1 MNNISNKSTLSPL
14 LKIAVSNGVESA
26 IRLHVAKGD
35 DLNARDSGGN
45 SPLMIA
51 ARNNHANACRVLLE
65 SGADPDL
72 ENLNGKTATVIANEV
87 GAHEASEVLRTYS
100 RIATLSQKTKQ
111 LTIRTLEVAETNTKI
126 AEYENLDASKLTE
139 EFEWDI
145 GDWEPENDAPPPDQ
159 DPRILTNARELQKS
173 ISDHIAIDS
182 SADWIDFDISLPEF
196 SEPIVR
202 TAIAETRKAIRLLF
216 LRVIREGSVPDF
228 DVKDIASPESVKGD
242 EEFENQ
248 IRQVINDLGGETDE
262 RFEYVS
268 IFDDFRVLLDEAETI
283 EEEGS
288 LNQAMSYLDELT
300 SRLNDPAK
308 IFARSMGRHQLLTH
322 DDEIRLAQSIESGE
336 RLMLTAM
343 SNIPEVIQSLIDTVE
358 KIKIGKVL
366 FSQVF
371 DGFSDEGLSSLVTEE
386 DDEIPIK
393 FEEDHESSED
403 EKSEAEKILFLEK
416 IGQISDT
423 FNEFKSARYE
433 SKKSAS
439 EIVGLQNQLTEKIL
453 KIRFDARQIGAM
465 SSLVHKL
472 NRDFLISDKELYS
485 CLHDVCGVPTQIVEA
500 KIKELETS
508 VSLLDGL
515 SNTNEPWARNIAAQ
529 SQRLLS
535 LSLARIQIRDQVGLS
550 YDEFKEIYRNLALG
564 EKVAQ
569 DSRQQLM
576 SSNVRLV
583 VSIAGKYA
591 NRGLDLMDLIQEG
604 SIGLLKA
611 VDKFDYRRGFRFS
624 TYATWWIRQAI
635 QRAIG
640 DQARTIRVP
649 VHMHESIMKLLRI
662 ERKYEQTFGSK
673 PSIDYLASE
682 LDVSEKTVEKIRDA
696 IRLEPVSL
704 DELIESESD
713 SISARQLEFEIP
725 HQELSRRQAKDA
737 VETLLSSLPPQVA
750 KVLSMRFGIGRSEE
764 MTLEEVGKSFGVTRE
779 RIRQIESSGL
789 KKLKHPQIIERLRGF
804 HGFN

>member
-1 MNNISNKSTLSPL
+1 MNNISNKSNLSPL

-26 IRLHVAKGD
+26 IRVHIAKGD
-35 DLNARDSGGN
+35 DLNARDTGGN

-51 ARNNHANACRVLLE
+51 AKNNRANACRLLLE
-65 SGADPDL
+65 SSADPDL
-72 ENLNGKTATVIANEV
+72 KNFDGKTAIVIAEEA
-87 GAHEASEVLRTYS
+87 GAHEASEVLRSHTQVAV
-100 RIATLSQKTKQ
+100 ISQETTKFTEEALDVVEINAQ
-111 LTIRTLEVAETNTKI
+111 VANK
-126 AEYENLDASKLTE
+126 ENLDESKLIE

-145 GDWEPENDAPPPDQ
+145 GDWEPENDAPPPDE
-159 DPRILTNARELQKS
+159 DPDILVKARELQKS
-173 ISDHIAIDS
+173 ISEHIAIDN
-182 SADWIDFDISLPEF
+182 SADWIDFDVSLPDF

-202 TAIAETRKAIRLLF
+202 TAIAETRTAIRHLF
-216 LRVIREGSVPDF
+216 LRALREGSVPDF
-228 DVKDIASPESVKGD
+228 NVKDIASPESVKGD
-242 EEFENQ
+242 DEFENQ

-268 IFDDFRVLLDEAETI
+268 IFDDFRVLIDETETI

-288 LNQAMSYLDELT
+288 LNQAMSYLDELAGG
-300 SRLNDPAK
+300 LNDPAR

-322 DDEIRLAQSIESGE
+322 DDEIRIAQSIETGE

-343 SNIPEVIQSLIDTVE
+343 SNIPEVIRLLIDTVE

-371 DGFSDEGLSSLVTEE
+371 DGFSNEEPSSLVTEE
-386 DDEIPIK
+386 EVEIPNK
-393 FEEDHESSED
+393 FDEEDESSED
-403 EKSEAEKILFLEK
+403 GKIDIEQILFLEK
-416 IGQISDT
+416 INEISNI
-423 FNEFKSARYE
+423 FNEFKSARFE
-433 SKKSAS
+433 LKKSVS
-439 EIVGLQNQLTEKIL
+439 EIVGIQNKLTDKIL

-465 SSLVHKL
+465 SALVHKL
-472 NRDFLISDKELYS
+472 NRDYLIADKELRS
-485 CLHDVCGVPTQIVEA
+485 CLHDVCGVPTQIVDA
-500 KIKELETS
+500 KINEHETS
-508 VSLLDGL
+508 ASLFDSL

-535 LSLARIQIRDQVGLS
+535 LSMARIQIRDQVGLS
-550 YDEFKEIYRNLALG
+550 HDEFKELYRDLVLG

-583 VSIAGKYA
+583 VSIAGKYT

-604 SIGLLKA
+604 FIGLLKA
-611 VDKFDYRRGFRFS
+611 VDKFDHRRGFRFS
-624 TYATWWIRQAI
+624 TYATWWIRQSI
-635 QRAIG
+635 QRAIS

-649 VHMHESIMKLLRI
+649 THMHDSIAKVQRI
-662 ERKYEQTFGSK
+662 EKKYEQTFGLK
-673 PSIDYLASE
+673 PSVTFLASE

-704 DELIESESD
+704 DELIESASD
-713 SISARQLEFEIP
+713 SISLRQLEFEIP
-725 HQELSRRQAKDA
+725 QQELSRRQAKDA

-789 KKLKHPQIIERLRGF
+789 KKLKHPQTIERLRGF
-804 HGFN
+804 RGLN

>member
-1 MNNISNKSTLSPL
+1 MNNISNKSNLSPL

-26 IRLHVAKGD
+26 IRVHVAKGD

-51 ARNNHANACRVLLE
+51 ARNNHANACRLLLE

-72 ENLNGKTATVIANEV
+72 ENLDGKTATVIADEV
-87 GAHEASEVLRTYS
+87 GANEASEVLRTYS
-100 RIATLSQKTKQ
+100 QIAILSQETKH
-111 LTIRTLEVAETNTKI
+111 LTMRALEVAETNTKI
-126 AEYENLDASKLTE
+126 ADNENLDASKLTE

-159 DPRILTNARELQKS
+159 DPRILINARELQKS

-202 TAIAETRKAIRLLF
+202 TAIAETRKAIRQLF

-262 RFEYVS
+262 RFEFVS

-288 LNQAMSYLDELT
+288 LNQAMSYLDELA

-322 DDEIRLAQSIESGE
+322 DDEIRIAQSIESGE

-343 SNIPEVIQSLIDTVE
+343 SNIPEVIRSLIDTVE
-358 KIKIGKVL
+358 KIKTGKVL
-366 FSQVF
+366 FSKVF
-371 DGFSDEGLSSLVTEE
+371 DGFSDEELPSTVTEE

-403 EKSEAEKILFLEK
+403 GKSEAEQILFLEK

-423 FNEFKSARYE
+423 FNEFKSARFE

-465 SSLVHKL
+465 SALVHKL

-508 VSLLDGL
+508 ASLLDGL

-550 YDEFKEIYRNLALG
+550 HDEFKEIYRNLALG

-576 SSNVRLV
+576 SSNIRLV
-583 VSIAGKYA
+583 VSIAGKYT

-624 TYATWWIRQAI
+624 TYATWWIRQAV
-635 QRAIG
+635 QRAIS

-682 LDVSEKTVEKIRDA
+682 LDVSEKAVEKIRDA

-704 DELIESESD
+704 DELI
-713 SISARQLEFEIP
+713 
-725 HQELSRRQAKDA
+725 
-737 VETLLSSLPPQVA
+737 
-750 KVLSMRFGIGRSEE
+750 
-764 MTLEEVGKSFGVTRE
+764 
-779 RIRQIESSGL
+779 
-789 KKLKHPQIIERLRGF
+789 
-804 HGFN
+804 

>member
-26 IRLHVAKGD
+26 IRVHVAKGD

-45 SPLMIA
+45 TPLMIA
-51 ARNNHANACRVLLE
+51 AKNNRTNACRLLLE
-65 SGADPDL
+65 SGANPDL
-72 ENLNGKTATVIANEV
+72 KNLEGKTAITIAYEA
-87 GAHEASEVLRTYS
+87 GAHEATEVLRS
-100 RIATLSQKTKQ
+100 HSQIAVISQETMQ
-111 LTIRTLEVAETNTKI
+111 LTEQIQEVAEKKTK
-126 AEYENLDASKLTE
+126 AADSGSFDVSKLTE
-139 EFEWDI
+139 EFEWDV
-145 GDWEPENDAPPPDQ
+145 GDWEPENEAPPPDE
-159 DPRILTNARELQKS
+159 DPRILVKTRELQKS
-173 ISDHIAIDS
+173 ITDHIAIDN
-182 SADWIDFDISLPEF
+182 SADWIDFDVSLPEF

-202 TAIAETRKAIRLLF
+202 TAIAETRTAIRQLF
-216 LRVIREGSVPDF
+216 LRVLREGSVPDF
-228 DVKDIASPESVKGD
+228 NVKDIASSESVKGD
-242 EEFENQ
+242 DEFENQ

-268 IFDDFRVLLDEAETI
+268 LYDDFQVLLDEAETI

-288 LNQAMSYLDELT
+288 LNQAMSYLDELANG
-300 SRLNDPAK
+300 LNDPAR

-322 DDEIRLAQSIESGE
+322 DDEIRIAQSIESGE

-343 SNIPEVIQSLIDTVE
+343 SHIPEVIRSLIDTVE
-358 KIKIGKVL
+358 KIKIGKVV

-371 DGFSDEGLSSLVTEE
+371 DGFSDEEHSSSLTEE
-386 DDEIPIK
+386 EGEIPNK
-393 FEEDHESSED
+393 FEEEDESSED
-403 EKSEAEKILFLEK
+403 GKIKLEQTVFLEK
-416 IGQISDT
+416 ISEISDA
-423 FNEFKSARYE
+423 FNEFTTARFE

-439 EIVGLQNQLTEKIL
+439 EIVVLQNRLTGLIL

-465 SSLVHKL
+465 SALVHKL
-472 NRDFLISDKELYS
+472 NNDFLITDKELRS
-485 CLHDVCGVPTQIVEA
+485 CLHDVCGIPTQIVDV
-500 KIKELETS
+500 KIKEHETS
-508 VSLLDGL
+508 ASLLDSL
-515 SNTNEPWARNIAAQ
+515 SDTNEPWARNIAAQ
-529 SQRLLS
+529 SRRLLS
-535 LSLARIQIRDQVGLS
+535 LSMARTQIRDQVGLS
-550 YDEFKEIYRNLALG
+550 HDEFKKIYRNLALG

-569 DSRQQLM
+569 DSRQELM

-583 VSIAGKYA
+583 VSIAGKYT

-611 VDKFDYRRGFRFS
+611 VDKFDHRRGFRFS

-635 QRAIG
+635 QRAIS

-649 VHMHESIMKLLRI
+649 THMHESITKLLRI

-673 PSIDYLASE
+673 PSVDYLANE
-682 LDVSEKTVEKIRDA
+682 LDVSAKTIEKIRDA

-704 DELIESESD
+704 DELIESASN

-725 HQELSRRQAKDA
+725 QQELSRRQAKEA

-750 KVLSMRFGIGRSEE
+750 KVLRMRFGIGRSEE

-789 KKLKHPQIIERLRGF
+789 KKLKHPQTIERLRGF

>member
-1 MNNISNKSTLSPL
+1 MNNISNKSNLSPL

-26 IRLHVAKGD
+26 IRVHVAKGD

-51 ARNNHANACRVLLE
+51 ARNNHANACRLLLE

-72 ENLNGKTATVIANEV
+72 ENLDGKTAIVIADEV
-87 GAHEASEVLRTYS
+87 GANEASEVLRTYS
-100 RIATLSQKTKQ
+100 QIAILSQETKH
-111 LTIRTLEVAETNTKI
+111 LTMRALEVAETNTKI
-126 AEYENLDASKLTE
+126 ADNENLDASKLTE

-159 DPRILTNARELQKS
+159 DLGILINARELQKS

-202 TAIAETRKAIRLLF
+202 TAIAETRKAIRQLF

-242 EEFENQ
+242 DEFENQ

-262 RFEYVS
+262 RFEFVS

-288 LNQAMSYLDELT
+288 LNQAMSYLDELA

-322 DDEIRLAQSIESGE
+322 DDEIRIAQSIESGE

-343 SNIPEVIQSLIDTVE
+343 SNIPEVIRFLIDTVE
-358 KIKIGKVL
+358 KIKTGKVL
-366 FSQVF
+366 FSQIF
-371 DGFSDEGLSSLVTEE
+371 DGFSDEELPSRVTEE

-393 FEEDHESSED
+393 FKEDHESSED
-403 EKSEAEKILFLEK
+403 EKSEAEQILFLEK
-416 IGQISDT
+416 IDQISDT
-423 FNEFKSARYE
+423 FNEFKSARFG

-465 SSLVHKL
+465 SALVHKL

-485 CLHDVCGVPTQIVEA
+485 CLHDVCGIPTQIVEA

-508 VSLLDGL
+508 ASLLDGL
-515 SNTNEPWARNIAAQ
+515 SNTNQPWARNIAAQ

-550 YDEFKEIYRNLALG
+550 HDEFKEIYRNLALG

-635 QRAIG
+635 QRAIS

-682 LDVSEKTVEKIRDA
+682 LDVSEKAVEKIRDA

-750 KVLSMRFGIGRSEE
+750 KVLSMRFGIGGSEE

-789 KKLKHPQIIERLRGF
+789 KKLKHPQTIERLRGF